1 MSIRTDLA
9 AEAVGGGPLPGATVR
24 TGERRGVPVTE
35 VTLDR
40 EAAARLGR
48 APGRYLTLETAP
60 LGETA
65 LLSSAPATVLAEAL
79 TSLLPAEGL
88 ILVACLGN
96 ARVTP
101 DALGPRTA
109 AGILATRHIAGQ
121 EGVFRRF
128 RPVAVLT
135 PGVLGQTGI
144 EAAALVQAAVLALSP
159 AAVLVVD
166 ALAAE
171 SFSRLGRTVQLS
183 GCGLAPGGGVGNRRA
198 ALDRESLG
206 VPVASLGIPTVMD
219 CRALFEPLGREAPPE
234 VAGAL
239 LTPGDIDLLAD
250 RGAALLAHAINRA
263 LQPGLTPEEILALH

>member
-1 MSIRTDLA
+1 M
-9 AEAVGGGPLPGATVR
+9 
-24 TGERRGVPVTE
+24 
-35 VTLDR
+35 
-40 EAAARLGR
+40 
-48 APGRYLTLETAP
+48 
-60 LGETA
+60 
-65 LLSSAPATVLAEAL
+65 
-79 TSLLPAEGL
+79 
-88 ILVACLGN
+88 
-96 ARVTP
+96 
-101 DALGPRTA
+101 
-109 AGILATRHIAGQ
+109 
-121 EGVFRRF
+121 
-128 RPVAVLT
+128 
-135 PGVLGQTGI
+135 
-144 EAAALVQAAVLALSP
+144 
-159 AAVLVVD
+159 LVVD

>member
-48 APGRYLTLETAP
+48 APGRYLTLETDP

-65 LLSSAPATVLAEAL
+65 LLSSAPAAVLAEAL

-144 EAAALVQAAVLALSP
+144 EAAVLALSP